1 MKKCAFLLFAAIAFS
16 LAACGGS
23 KDNEVRNEARQS
35 LDVQEQNPSTVPPP
49 ATTNPTITPPAGNT
63 VAAAGGVQ
71 HYICPNNCEGSG
83 GPSAGTCP
91 VCGTEY
97 THNQAYH
104 AQNNAAT
111 TTTPTGTTGTPTPP
125 AATNAAGV
133 YHYTCP
139 NGCAGGAGAAGAC
152 ATCGATLAHNAA
164 YHQ

>member
-1 MKKCAFLLFAAIAFS
+1 MKQYTLLLVAA
-16 LAACGGS
+16 LAVVLVACGGS
-23 KDNEVRNEARQS
+23 KDNDVRDNARES
-35 LDVQEQNPSTVPPP
+35 LGLQNQPTTPPP
-49 ATTNPTITPPAGNT
+49 TTSPTITPPPAGST

-104 AQNNAAT
+104 SQNNAAT
-111 TTTPTGTTGTPTPP
+111 TTPTVTPGTTTPTPP

-139 NGCAGGAGAAGAC
+139 SGCAGGAASAGTC
-152 ATCGATLAHNAA
+152 ATCGATLAHNPA